1 MKSDINFLYEIG
13 AFRMVQRAWK
23 RFMNQHAQNITEHT
37 FRVVWISLLLAQQEK
52 KVNTEK
58 MMKMALVHDI
68 SESRTGDVDYLSR
81 QYTTRDEVKAVEDIF
96 KDSSL
101 EKEFIELYEEYEK
114 KDSIESK
121 IVKDADNL
129 DVEIELHELE
139 VQGSNLREVWQASRD
154 KSVYPTLYT
163 EAAKKMW
170 KEIRDSHPHDWHL
183 HTRNRFL
190 AGDWK
195 D

>member
-1 MKSDINFLYEIG
+1 MKKDIDFLYEIG
-13 AFRMVQRAWK
+13 SFRMVQRAWK

-37 FRVVWISLLLAQQEK
+37 FRVIWISLLLVQQEK
-52 KVNTEK
+52 KVNIEK

-68 SESRTGDVDYLSR
+68 SESRTGDVDYISR

-101 EKEFIELYEEYEK
+101 EKEFVELYKEYEK
-114 KDSIESK
+114 KDCIEAK

-139 VQGSNLREVWQASRD
+139 VQGSNLREVWQGSRD
-154 KSVYPTLYT
+154 KSVYKMLYT
-163 EAAKKMW
+163 ESAKKMW
-170 KEIRDSHPHDWHL
+170 KEIKDSHPHDWHL

-195 D
+195 K